1 MTQLVDQLCIITET
15 DTRLPGLDTDLR
27 LDVKM
32 ERSKAASEETDV
44 LQPML
49 TSVERRRLSADEAAA
64 AAAVN
69 DDSDKD
75 EDHVSL
81 NDVDV
86 DDDDDGFDPTLHV
99 WHPPEDPVRTEE
111 QRDGI
116 TTAQNCCTDS
126 DSDTFIIQ
134 SSCSFAFI
142 HGLRPSA
149 GVGRQTR
156 V

>member
-32 ERSKAASEETDV
+32 ERSKAVSDV
-44 LQPML
+44 LLTVQPML

-75 EDHVSL
+75 EHHVSL
-81 NDVDV
+81 NDIDD

-126 DSDTFIIQ
+126 DSDTFMIHC
-134 SSCSFAFI
+134 SCSFAFI
-142 HGLRPSA
+142 HELRPSA
-149 GVGRQTR
+149 GAGRQTR

>member
-1 MTQLVDQLCIITET
+1 
-15 DTRLPGLDTDLR
+15 
-27 LDVKM
+27 M
-32 ERSKAASEETDV
+32 ERSKAASEQTDV
-44 LQPML
+44 VQLML
-49 TSVERRRLSADEAAA
+49 TSVERRRLSADEAVTA

-75 EDHVSL
+75 EHHISL
-81 NDVDV
+81 NDD

-99 WHPPEDPVRTEE
+99 WHPTEDPVGTEE

-116 TTAQNCCTDS
+116 ITAQNCCTDS

-142 HGLRPSA
+142 HELRPSA
-149 GVGRQTR
+149 GAGRQTR
-156 V
+156 I